1 MTKQS
6 GFTLI
11 EIMISLMLG
20 LIIIGATL
28 TLYITS
34 VRSSGETIQSVRLNH
49 DLESAISLMMN
60 DIKRAGFWGGA
71 VIDADSRNNIFTA
84 TTGMITDIQ
93 IRNLALPTTSVNAG
107 NCILYAYDADGDGLV
122 DEDGDGDVDYDDTN
136 GDGAVDDDVN
146 EYYGFRLNGTT
157 LEIRR
162 TGTTTNSCT
171 GGDWEEFVLGSQ
183 LNITALQFSLLPI
196 GILSATTRC
205 LNYSLDPP
213 APALDSLNAD
223 TTCAISFADGNITS
237 GNQLAE
243 KRTVNITITG
253 SLDSDAI
260 VSKTLTGSVQ
270 VRNDRLFNQ
279 P

>member
-34 VRSSGETIQSVRLNH
+34 VRSSGETIQSARLNH
-49 DLESAISLMMN
+49 DLESAMSLMMN

-71 VIDADSRNNIFTA
+71 VIDADSRTNPFTA
-84 TTGMITDIQ
+84 TTGTISNIQ
-93 IRNLALPTTSVNAG
+93 IRDFATNALADPG
-107 NCILYAYDADGDGLV
+107 NCILYSYDADGDGGF
-122 DEDGDGDVDYDDTN
+122 DEDGDGVYDV
-136 GDGAVDDDVN
+136 GDDDDNN
-146 EYYGFRLNGTT
+146 EFYGFRLNGTT
-157 LEIRR
+157 IEIRT
-162 TGTTTNSCT
+162 TGFTTNDCT
-171 GGDWEEFVLGSQ
+171 DGAWQEFVLGTQ
-183 LNITALQFSLLPI
+183 LNITALQFSLLPFA
-196 GILSATTRC
+196 GTLPATTRC
-205 LNYSLDPP
+205 LNFSLDPP
-213 APALDSLNAD
+213 APALDSSDID
-223 TTCAISFADGNITS
+223 TTCAIAFADGNITS

-243 KRTVNITITG
+243 KRIINITITG
-253 SLDSDAI
+253 ALDSDAI

>member
-71 VIDADSRNNIFTA
+71 VIDADSRTNPFTA
-84 TTGMITDIQ
+84 ATGTTITNIQ
-93 IRNLALPTTSVNAG
+93 IRDFATNALADPG
-107 NCILYAYDADGDGLV
+107 NCIVYSYDADGD
-122 DEDGDGDVDYDDTN
+122 D
-136 GDGAVDDDVN
+136 AVDSD
-146 EYYGFRLNGTT
+146 EFYGFRLNNNSI
-157 LEIRR
+157 EIRR
-162 TGTTTNSCT
+162 TGTSTNSCT
-171 GGDWEEFVLGSQ
+171 DGAWEEFVLGSQ
-183 LNITALQFSLLPI
+183 LNITALQFSLLPL
-196 GILSATTRC
+196 GTLTATTRC